1 MGHSLGV
8 DGQYNVER
16 PLSPEKVDE
25 LRTSYSKCEPY
36 LSAGSKRPESE
47 GAEEVVRALLIARG
61 MPEDE
66 ADKLDFTGKSRKEL
80 VEMFRRLGAS
90 QAKRLERA
98 VSVDQV
104 PSLLDAGW
112 EFVAPLNGSMAV
124 LRSP

>member
-25 LRTSYSKCEPY
+25 LRASYSKCEPF
-36 LSAGSKRPESE
+36 LSTTPMTEPND
-47 GAEEVVRALLIARG
+47 GATRVLRALLISRG
-61 MPEDE
+61 HPKEE
-66 ADKLDFTGKSRKEL
+66 AEKLDIGAMTDEEL
-80 VEMFRRLGAS
+80 GVLFKKLGAS
-90 QAKRLERA
+90 PKRSERA
-98 VSVDQV
+98 FAVEEV
-104 PSLLDAGW
+104 PRLLDDGW